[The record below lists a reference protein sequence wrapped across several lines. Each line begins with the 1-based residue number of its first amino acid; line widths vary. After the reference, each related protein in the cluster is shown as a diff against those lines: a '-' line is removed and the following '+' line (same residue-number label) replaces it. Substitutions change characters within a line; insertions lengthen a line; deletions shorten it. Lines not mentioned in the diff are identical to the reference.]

1 MPKKTCLDCGKE
13 LSFLKYT
20 PKKEWNLSG
29 DLCRD
34 CYIKRVETE
43 EKSKSPIGGRAV
55 LYFLCILGF
64 AILILGL
71 FLTSLPMPQSVI
83 DEAKA
88 NLRYA
93 LLEFGSGSAE
103 AREAQRVYNMIS
115 QAHPYTALGLLVF
128 LIGIVTIVMGAAIAA
143 MGHTTKQTPETP
155 IRVCPNC
162 GKDLKDMPQDIV
174 NCPYC
179 SKGIQNAKVAIQE
192 WRYERLTGFNAI
204 FSPKWRYFGGISGS
218 VALSHKANSGFS
230 IRRKYELQAQ
240 YITLNDNS

>member
-13 LSFLKYT
+13 LGFLKYT

-43 EKSKSPIGGRAV
+43 EKSKTQTNGRAV

-83 DEAKA
+83 DEAAA

-93 LLEFGSGSAE
+93 LREYGSGSAV
-103 AREAQRVYNMIS
+103 AREVQRVYNMIS
-115 QAHPYTALGLLVF
+115 QAHPYTALGFLVF
-128 LIGIVTIVMGAAIAA
+128 LIGFITIIIGGAIGA
-143 MGHTTKQTPETP
+143 MGHNPKQTPETR
-155 IRVCPNC
+155 RVCPNC
-162 GKDLKDMPQDIV
+162 GKNLNDLPEDIIS
-174 NCPYC
+174 CPYC
-179 SKGIQNAKVAIQE
+179 GKGMQNAKVAKSE
-192 WRYERLTGFNAI
+192 VL
-204 FSPKWRYFGGISGS
+204 
-218 VALSHKANSGFS
+218 
-230 IRRKYELQAQ
+230 
-240 YITLNDNS
+240 